1 MYGLVHMLLTEEIM
15 CKGCTCKVT
24 IGWLHFNDSSRSSVQ
39 VREPKGRGVCSLDLA
54 LHSTRGEILNAG
66 IKLFFKNG
74 ASTFGGEEDMDITL
88 YNFCHDQIKDE
99 GTLEK
104 YIDEYKRKEVKF
116 FIATKENSDQCCGSG
131 ISSHS
136 DDEGDLMKSALRDDQ
151 CNDKDV

>member
-1 MYGLVHMLLTEEIM
+1 MLLTQEIM
-15 CKGCTCKVT
+15 CKDYTRKVT

-39 VREPKGRGVCSLDLA
+39 VREPKVRGVCSLDLA
-54 LHSTRGEILNAG
+54 LHSPRGEILNAE
-66 IKLFFKNG
+66 IKLFFKNE

-99 GTLEK
+99 GNFTLEK

-116 FIATKENSDQCCGSG
+116 FIATKENSDQSCGSG

-136 DDEGDLMKSALRDDQ
+136 DDEGDLMKSAFRDDQ
-151 CNDKDV
+151 CNDQDV